1 MNRLPGSNPPLGR
14 PVDNNFY
21 SGGYR
26 DKYYYPSNG
35 NNNQQQDQSPLQ
47 PVFINGQSNE
57 LRPWHSPLD
66 SANANPQYN
75 NFPSQQQPQPPP
87 FYLPSNNNGNNW
99 PNAIENKNLPPVA
112 PNSIPSGQQSV
123 QRLPPA
129 NSAPPSI
136 PAAAAFNSDTK
147 LPPAKI
153 PDTIKAPSK
162 AEDAS
167 SDEDSAEEPEA
178 TEAAAPKKGKS
189 RGKHRKLEKTEAGAG
204 EAKGMPVIPPIYQQL
219 KAIGSELDAEIM
231 DHDGHSDRP
240 TGAVVSLVIG
250 ISITAVL
257 AIFIGCRMKT
267 VGRRIRRTGK
277 GPYAHDADFLVN
289 GMYL

>member
-1 MNRLPGSNPPLGR
+1 MNRLPGSNSPLGR
-14 PVDNNFY
+14 PVDNFY
-21 SGGYR
+21 SGAYR

-57 LRPWHSPLD
+57 LRPWHSPVD
-66 SANANPQYN
+66 SSNANQQYN
-75 NFPSQQQPQPPP
+75 NYNPSQQQQQQPQPPP
-87 FYLPSNNNGNNW
+87 FYLPSNNNANNW
-99 PNAIENKNLPPVA
+99 PNAAENKNLPPVA
-112 PNSIPSGQQSV
+112 PNSIPSGQQPA

-129 NSAPPSI
+129 NSAPQSI
-136 PAAAAFNSDTK
+136 PAAAAVNADNQ
-147 LPPAKI
+147 PAKI
-153 PDTIKAPSK
+153 PDKTKPASK
-162 AEDAS
+162 ADDAS

-178 TEAAAPKKGKS
+178 TEAAPKKGKS
-189 RGKHRKLEKTEAGAG
+189 RGKHRKLEKTDVAG
-204 EAKGMPVIPPIYQQL
+204 EAKGMPIIPPIYQQL